1 MPRSKLGLFHL
12 LPYKGQSYQITFL
25 SIIVA
30 DGTMDQMSM
39 KTVMKTVMTT
49 FLSSIVTEMTMT
61 ELRATGG
68 RSQIEALCFIS
79 KLTEGVSTQ
88 MTKNIFKPVRGC
100 VHLCTQ
106 RGGGIQKPLY
116 TPQLW
121 IILPLK

>member
-1 MPRSKLGLFHL
+1 MPWSKLGLFHL

-49 FLSSIVTEMTMT
+49 FLSSIVTEMTVT
-61 ELRATGG
+61 GLRATGG
-68 RSQIEALCFIS
+68 RSQIEARCFIS

-88 MTKNIFKPVRGC
+88 MTKNIFTSQRLCAPVHTKG
-100 VHLCTQ
+100 VE
-106 RGGGIQKPLY
+106 IQKPLY
-116 TPQLW
+116 TPQL
-121 IILPLK
+121 